1 MEPDCADTKAAVR
14 TDPTML
20 TQDSIFKMLDA
31 ISSQMLQNYQ
41 TLQVQLTQ
49 TAEDVRRI
57 SQDNDTFRQEIRN
70 ELDTIRSSTVLSGN
84 NPGIQ
89 PNAVLSVTASPPLI
103 QSAVTPS
110 ASTTVSTSSSNSVDF
125 QSQMLL
131 MLNET
136 FSKLSTALTETKTT
150 DSKSEWPKFS
160 GDSKHFRTWYLAIMT
175 QLSIHPWSALYDPG
189 TNSIVSNTTD
199 TLLNSKL
206 YAKLISSLE
215 GPALQNMVACK
226 HIQANALLL
235 IRELQQMYK
244 PKNVPEVIAA
254 KTGEFWSSTKRL
266 SHETVDAYYNRFQ
279 ELLEDLSEADE
290 VISDKSAI
298 RHFIFTL
305 GPDFESIQNSYHLGN
320 LPAEWKTV
328 DWPSILVLCRDYY
341 NSINPQGPPKKDQS
355 SDGNSNLQA

>member
-1 MEPDCADTKAAVR
+1 MSFLLLYTFNCVYRIHVIQLIIILLIFQNHSIASTSTQNHSIDFNRDHSIALIGNHSIASAWISSILTIPVTTRSMVKQQICLSETTNDTPSVNLELEDILHTVPELADPSVSSSSSSADSSMAWSDNEEFEISNFQNFDIISNSSNALILHNFEITTPLKMEPDCADTKAAVR

-136 FSKLSTALTETKTT
+136 FSKLWRLK
-150 DSKSEWPKFS
+150 
-160 GDSKHFRTWYLAIMT
+160 LQI
-175 QLSIHPWSALYDPG
+175 
-189 TNSIVSNTTD
+189 
-199 TLLNSKL
+199 LN
-206 YAKLISSLE
+206 
-215 GPALQNMVACK
+215 QN
-226 HIQANALLL
+226 
-235 IRELQQMYK
+235 
-244 PKNVPEVIAA
+244 
-254 KTGEFWSSTKRL
+254 G
-266 SHETVDAYYNRFQ
+266 
-279 ELLEDLSEADE
+279 
-290 VISDKSAI
+290 
-298 RHFIFTL
+298 
-305 GPDFESIQNSYHLGN
+305 QNSR
-320 LPAEWKTV
+320 AI
-328 DWPSILVLCRDYY
+328 PSA
-341 NSINPQGPPKKDQS
+341 SGP
-355 SDGNSNLQA
+355 GI